1 MSSSLPQDK
10 RQAEQYLAIKTTA
23 GDQKLQIV
31 SISGTERLSTPYA
44 YDIELY
50 TTLDGLSWEDLV
62 GSEATVTINGTGQA
76 SDTRYIHGIFSEFAL
91 TGSWDGAKRTYFRA
105 TLVPPLASL
114 DLRQDCRIFQS
125 KSALDII
132 KQVLSDGGVSD
143 LDLRVTATYQPRDY
157 CVQWRET
164 DLNFILRLMEDEG
177 IFFWFEHADGVAK
190 MVLADDADGH
200 KDLPVVPAVT
210 FSGVT
215 SMPFQDDQVRD
226 CSLAMRMVPDAVGVD
241 SWSFE
246 TPSTALYAKKTGKAS
261 KNTINDW
268 WHLHDDKSKGEKL
281 AGIRLGAYEVEKKL
295 LRIRGNNRYFRC
307 GGKFA
312 LSKHPESALNAS
324 WVVMEHR
331 IEATPEEFR
340 FELSAFS
347 ATTVFRAARVAQ
359 RPTIASTQTAIVTGT
374 SGEEIE
380 TDKYGRVKVQFHW
393 DRLGKKD
400 QNSSCWIRVAQGW
413 AGTGWGALFIPR
425 IGSEVVVSFLD
436 GDPDRPLITG
446 CVYNA
451 EKTVPTTLPT
461 DKTKST
467 IKTRTSPNGTGKFNE
482 IRFEDKAE
490 NEEIAIQ
497 AQKDLTLKVLNDR
510 TGTITNDDMLTVD
523 GKQTITVKKD
533 RSLEVTEG
541 NETHTVKAGTRSVK
555 VKGDETHANE
565 AKFTHTVDGDYAL
578 TVKGKMTIDVT
589 GGLTIS
595 AEKITIK
602 SESGEI
608 SVEAATNLKLKGTK
622 DLNAEGGVNFSAK
635 GAQTK
640 IEGSAQLDIESPMAN
655 FKASGMGEVSAG
667 GVLTVKG
674 GIVKIN

>member
-1 MSSSLPQDK
+1 MSGSLPQDK
-10 RQAEQYLAIKTTA
+10 RQAAQYLAIKTTA

-44 YDIELY
+44 YEIELY
-50 TTLDGLSWEDLV
+50 TTVDGLSWEGLV
-62 GSEATVTINGTGQA
+62 GSEATVTINGTGKS
-76 SDTRYIHGIFSEFAL
+76 SDTRHIHGIFSEFAL
-91 TGSWDGAKRTYFRA
+91 AGSWDGAKRTYFRA
-105 TLVPPLASL
+105 TLVPPLALL
-114 DLRQDCRIFQS
+114 DLRQDCRIFQN

-132 KQVLSDGGVSD
+132 KSVLSGGGVSD
-143 LDLRVTATYQPRDY
+143 LDLRVTATYQPREY

-164 DLNFILRLMEDEG
+164 DLNFIMRLMEDEG
-177 IFFWFEHADGVAK
+177 IFFWFEHTDGVVK

-200 KDLPVVPAVT
+200 KNLPVVPAVT

-215 SMPFQDDQVRD
+215 SLPFQDDQVRD

-241 SWSFE
+241 AWSFE
-246 TPSTALYAKKTGKAS
+246 TPATALYAKKTGKSS

-307 GGKFA
+307 GGKFS
-312 LSKHPESALNAS
+312 LSKHPESALNGS

-331 IEATPEEFR
+331 LDATPEEFR
-340 FELSAFS
+340 CELAAFS
-347 ATTVFRAARVAQ
+347 ATTVFRAARIAQ

-393 DRLGKKD
+393 DRVGKKD

-425 IGSEVVVSFLD
+425 IGTEVVVSFLD

-467 IKTRTSPNGTGKFNE
+467 IKTRTSPNGAGKFNE

-490 NEEIAIQ
+490 KEEIAIQ

-510 TGTITNDDMLTVD
+510 TGTITNDDTLTVD
-523 GKQTITVKKD
+523 GKQTLKVKKD
-533 RSLEVTEG
+533 LSLEVTEG
-541 NETHTVKAGTRSVK
+541 NETHTVKAGKRTVK
-555 VKGDETHANE
+555 VKGDETHTNE

-578 TVKGKMTIDVT
+578 TVKGKMSIDVT
-589 GGLTIS
+589 GGLTIT
-595 AEKITIK
+595 AQKITIK

-608 SVEAATNLKLKGTK
+608 SVESATDLKLKGTK
-622 DLNAEGGVNFSAK
+622 DLKAEGGVNFSAK
-635 GAQTK
+635 GTQTK
-640 IEGSAQLDIESPMAN
+640 IEGAAQLDIAAPMAN

-667 GVLTVKG
+667 GILTVKG

>member
-1 MSSSLPQDK
+1 MSGSIPQDK
-10 RQAEQYLAIKTTA
+10 RQDAQYLAIKTAA

-44 YDIELY
+44 YEIELY
-50 TTLDGLSWEDLV
+50 TTVDGLSWEDLV
-62 GSEATVTINGTGQA
+62 GSEATVTINGTGKA
-76 SDTRYIHGIFSEFAL
+76 SDTRHIHGIFSEFAL
-91 TGSWDGAKRTYFRA
+91 AGSWDGARRTYFRA
-105 TLVPPLASL
+105 TLVPPLALL
-114 DLRQDCRIFQS
+114 DLRQDCRIFQN

-132 KQVLSDGGVSD
+132 KQVLSEGGVSA
-143 LDLRVTATYQPRDY
+143 LDLRVTGTYQPRDY

-164 DLNFILRLMEDEG
+164 DLNLVLRLMEDEG
-177 IFFWFEHADGVAK
+177 IFFWFEHADGVVK

-200 KDLPVVPAVT
+200 KDLPIVPAVT
-210 FSGVT
+210 FTGVT
-215 SMPFQDDQVRD
+215 AKPFEDDQVRD

-246 TPSTALYAKKTGKAS
+246 TPSTALYAKKTGTSS

-268 WHLHDDKSKGEKL
+268 WHLHADKSKGEKL

-307 GGKFA
+307 GGKFS
-312 LSKHPESALNAS
+312 LSKHPETALNGS

-331 IEATPEEFR
+331 IEATPDDFHC
-340 FELSAFS
+340 ELAAFS
-347 ATTVFRAARVAQ
+347 ATTVFRAARVAH

-393 DRLGKKD
+393 DRIGKKD
-400 QNSSCWIRVAQGW
+400 QNSSCWIRVSQGW

-451 EKTVPTTLPT
+451 EKTVPTTLPA

-467 IKTRTSPNGTGKFNE
+467 IKTRTSPNGAGKFNE
-482 IRFEDKAE
+482 IRFDDKAD

-497 AQKDLTLKVLNDR
+497 AQKDLTLKVLHDR
-510 TGTITNDDMLTVD
+510 TATITNDDTLTVD
-523 GKQTITVKKD
+523 GKQAVKVKGD
-533 RSLEVTEG
+533 QSFEVTEG

-555 VKGDETHANE
+555 VKGDETHDNE

-578 TVKGKMTIDVT
+578 TVKGKMSIDVT
-589 GGLTIS
+589 GGLTIT
-595 AEKITIK
+595 AQKITIK

-608 SVEAATNLKLKGTK
+608 SVESATDLKLKGTK

-635 GAQTK
+635 GTQTK
-640 IEGSAQLDIESPMAN
+640 IEGGAQLDIAAPMAN

-667 GVLTVKG
+667 GILTVKG

>member
-1 MSSSLPQDK
+1 MSSSLSQDK

-31 SISGTERLSTPYA
+31 SISGAERLSTPYA

-50 TTLDGLSWEDLV
+50 TTVDGLSWEDLV

-76 SDTRYIHGIFSEFAL
+76 SDTRHIHGIFSEFAL
-91 TGSWDGAKRTYFRA
+91 AGSWDGAKRTYFRA
-105 TLVPPLASL
+105 TLVPPLALL
-114 DLRQDCRIFQS
+114 DLRQDCRIFQN

-215 SMPFQDDQVRD
+215 SLPFQDDQVQD

-268 WHLHDDKSKGEKL
+268 WHLHDDKTKGEKL

-312 LSKHPESALNAS
+312 LSKHPESALNGS

-347 ATTVFRAARVAQ
+347 ATTVFRAARVAP

-374 SGEEIE
+374 SCEEIE

-425 IGSEVVVSFLD
+425 IGTEVVVSFLD

-467 IKTRTSPNGTGKFNE
+467 IKTRTSPNGAGKFNE

-510 TGTITNDDMLTVD
+510 TGTITNDDTLTVD
-523 GKQTITVKKD
+523 GKQTITVKMD
-533 RSLEVTEG
+533 RTLEVTEG

-555 VKGDETHANE
+555 VTGDETHDNA

-578 TVKGKMTIDVT
+578 TVKGKMSIDVT
-589 GGLTIS
+589 GGLTIK
-595 AEKITIK
+595 AEKITIT

-608 SVEAATNLKLKGTK
+608 SVEAATNLKLKGTQ
-622 DLNAEGGVNFSAK
+622 DLNAEAGVNFSAK